1 MQPPRIGTAYP
12 FLYFNT
18 HGVLLRVLRVQSELE
33 LWASIL
39 LDFLFFYFWILEGIE
54 QSKAV
59 VSRVE
64 QSCIGLRGVFQCCVT
79 CE

>member
-18 HGVLLRVLRVQSELE
+18 HGVLLRVLRVQSESE
-33 LWASIL
+33 QG
-39 LDFLFFYFWILEGIE
+39 FYFTRFYLFFDFGFLEGIE

-59 VSRVE
+59 LSKVEESR
-64 QSCIGLRGVFQCCVT
+64 IGLRGVFQCCVT